1 MSNFDPTLDELVS
14 AYLDG
19 EATPDERA
27 RVEADPE
34 LLARVAVFRQLG
46 EAIAGKPPAID
57 EPRRQQMIGRALA
70 ETPAPLAP
78 VRSLTARRLER
89 VGPIAA
95 AAALIA
101 ALIGFGTW
109 VVGSQDNDAGDAS
122 SSGVA
127 SPLRTA
133 ADAFG
138 PEAATA
144 GAGGNTALDSGKS
157 ATTVASGGSGA
168 AAPTAGRVSA
178 DLGAF
183 TDEAA
188 LRQALVTARNLSSA
202 ATPTT
207 TIASGSQSAEAD
219 AAVTA
224 CGLADAV
231 RAPDTTSYT
240 AELRGRRVTVIVTG
254 ARAEVVDNA
263 TCTRTP
269 LDLTAR

>member
-1 MSNFDPTLDELVS
+1 MSDSDPTLDELVS

-78 VRSLTARRLER
+78 VRSLHARRLER

-109 VVGSQDNDAGDAS
+109 VVGSQDNDAGDS

-127 SPLRTA
+127 SPVRTA

-144 GAGGNTALDSGKS
+144 GAGGNAALDSGRV
-157 ATTVASGGSGA
+157 ATTAAPGG

-202 ATPTT
+202 ATPST
-207 TIASGSQSAEAD
+207 TIASSAKSAEAD
-219 AAVTA
+219 AVVTA
-224 CGLADAV
+224 CGLAEAV
-231 RAPDTTSYT
+231 RAPDTTSYA

-254 ARAEVVDNA
+254 TRAEVVDNA